1 MTNYLDYKFEDS
13 ETFINTF
20 DEAPLWSASFGL
32 LLLKHLELKSNQTV
46 IDIGSGAGFPLFELA
61 GRMGN
66 SCKLF
71 GVDTWT
77 NANQRARQKIKNYQ
91 YSNVEIIS
99 CSANKMPFENH
110 SIDLIVSN
118 LGINNFDN
126 PNEVF
131 LECNRVLKPNG
142 RLTITTNMNG
152 HWQEFYQVFYA
163 TLKQL
168 NKHNLV
174 EKLEQEEAHRG
185 NKQSISEYF
194 TKNGFKINQSI
205 EDQFEMKFL
214 DGSAFLNHHFVKLGW
229 LSSWINLIDKQ
240 DLIEVFSNLE
250 SNLNLYAQLNNGLNL
265 TVPMLFIEGEKQ

>member
-1 MTNYLDYKFEDS
+1 MTNYLDYQFEDS

-77 NANQRARQKIKNYQ
+77 NANQRALQKIKNYQ

-99 CSANKMPFENH
+99 CSANKMPFENN

-118 LGINNFDN
+118 LGINNFNN

-131 LECNRVLKPNG
+131 SECNRVLKPNG
-142 RLTITTNMNG
+142 MLTITTNMNG

-185 NKQSISEYF
+185 NKQTISEHF

-229 LSSWINLIDKQ
+229 LTSWMNLIDKQ
-240 DLIEVFSNLE
+240 DLKEVFSNLE